1 MRNILFY
8 VLTVLGGYL
17 LGCSSMAY
25 YVSRW
30 KKVNLSTNGSGNL
43 GASNTTILLG
53 WRMGI
58 LVALHD
64 IFKGAAA
71 VLLAKWLLPDLTY
84 APVAA
89 GCACVMG
96 HMYPFYLKGKGG
108 KGFASYMGMLLAL
121 DWRLGLALIG
131 VSPAGDVLVGLH
143 RGRDPDHGGS
153 GACLDRLHT
162 KLGIGGHHAGRH
174 RRDFLQAPGESPP
187 HSPRRRGGSA
197 QHAEGRASAAEE
209 LNFRPASGY
218 FRIRGGFFP
227 GNLCF
232 PLVIS
237 EKMAYTRLL

>member
-71 VLLAKWLLPDLTY
+71 VLLAKWLLPDLTC
-84 APVAA
+84 APVVA

-131 VSPAGDVLVGLH
+131 VSLLVTFLSDYIVVGTLTTVVVGPVWIGFTQSWVSAGIMLAITAVIFYKHRENLHRIFHGGEVGLRSTLKSEH
-143 RGRDPDHGGS
+143 RLP
-153 GACLDRLHT
+153 
-162 KLGIGGHHAGRH
+162 K
-174 RRDFLQAPGESPP
+174 
-187 HSPRRRGGSA
+187 
-197 QHAEGRASAAEE
+197 
-209 LNFRPASGY
+209 N
-218 FRIRGGFFP
+218 
-227 GNLCF
+227 
-232 PLVIS
+232 
-237 EKMAYTRLL
+237 

>member
-30 KKVNLSTNGSGNL
+30 KKVNLSANGSGNL
-43 GASNTTILLG
+43 GDSNTTILLG

-131 VSPAGDVLVGLH
+131 VSLLVTFLSDYIVVGTLTTVVVGPVWIGFTQSWVSAGIMLAVTAVIFYKHRENLHRILHGSEVGLRSTLKGEH
-143 RGRDPDHGGS
+143 RLP
-153 GACLDRLHT
+153 
-162 KLGIGGHHAGRH
+162 K
-174 RRDFLQAPGESPP
+174 
-187 HSPRRRGGSA
+187 
-197 QHAEGRASAAEE
+197 
-209 LNFRPASGY
+209 N
-218 FRIRGGFFP
+218 
-227 GNLCF
+227 
-232 PLVIS
+232 
-237 EKMAYTRLL
+237 

>member
-8 VLTVLGGYL
+8 ILTVLGGYL

-71 VLLAKWLLPDLTY
+71 VLLAKWLLPDLTC

-96 HMYPFYLKGKGG
+96 HLYPFYLKGKGG

-131 VSPAGDVLVGLH
+131 VSLLVTFLSDYIVVGTLTTVVVGPVWIGFAQSWVSAVIMLAVTAVIFYKHRENLHRILRGSEVGLRSTLKGEH
-143 RGRDPDHGGS
+143 RLP
-153 GACLDRLHT
+153 
-162 KLGIGGHHAGRH
+162 K
-174 RRDFLQAPGESPP
+174 
-187 HSPRRRGGSA
+187 
-197 QHAEGRASAAEE
+197 
-209 LNFRPASGY
+209 N
-218 FRIRGGFFP
+218 
-227 GNLCF
+227 
-232 PLVIS
+232 
-237 EKMAYTRLL
+237 

>member
-8 VLTVLGGYL
+8 ILTVLGGYL

-43 GASNTTILLG
+43 GASNTTILMG

-96 HMYPFYLKGKGG
+96 HLYPFYLKGKGG

-131 VSPAGDVLVGLH
+131 ISLLVTFLSDYIVVGTLTTVVVGPVWIGFTQSWVSAVIMLAVTAVIFYKHRENLHRILRGSEVGLRSTLKGEH
-143 RGRDPDHGGS
+143 RLP
-153 GACLDRLHT
+153 
-162 KLGIGGHHAGRH
+162 K
-174 RRDFLQAPGESPP
+174 
-187 HSPRRRGGSA
+187 
-197 QHAEGRASAAEE
+197 
-209 LNFRPASGY
+209 N
-218 FRIRGGFFP
+218 
-227 GNLCF
+227 
-232 PLVIS
+232 
-237 EKMAYTRLL
+237 

>member
-8 VLTVLGGYL
+8 ILTVLGGYL

-96 HMYPFYLKGKGG
+96 HLYPFYIKGKGG

-131 VSPAGDVLVGLH
+131 VSLLVTFLSDYIVVGTLTTVVVGPVWIGFTQSWVSAVIMLAVTAVIFYKHRENLHRILRGSEVGLRSTLKGEH
-143 RGRDPDHGGS
+143 RLP
-153 GACLDRLHT
+153 
-162 KLGIGGHHAGRH
+162 K
-174 RRDFLQAPGESPP
+174 
-187 HSPRRRGGSA
+187 
-197 QHAEGRASAAEE
+197 
-209 LNFRPASGY
+209 N
-218 FRIRGGFFP
+218 
-227 GNLCF
+227 
-232 PLVIS
+232 
-237 EKMAYTRLL
+237 

>member
-8 VLTVLGGYL
+8 VLTVLCGYL

-71 VLLAKWLLPDLTY
+71 VLLAKWLLPALTY

-131 VSPAGDVLVGLH
+131 VSLLVTFLSDYIVVGTLTTVVVGPIWIGFTQSWVSALIMLAVTAVIFYKHRENLHRILHGSEVGLRSTLKGEH
-143 RGRDPDHGGS
+143 RLP
-153 GACLDRLHT
+153 
-162 KLGIGGHHAGRH
+162 K
-174 RRDFLQAPGESPP
+174 
-187 HSPRRRGGSA
+187 
-197 QHAEGRASAAEE
+197 
-209 LNFRPASGY
+209 N
-218 FRIRGGFFP
+218 
-227 GNLCF
+227 
-232 PLVIS
+232 
-237 EKMAYTRLL
+237 

>member
-8 VLTVLGGYL
+8 ILTVLGGYL

-84 APVAA
+84 APVVA

-108 KGFASYMGMLLAL
+108 KGFASYTGMLLAL

-131 VSPAGDVLVGLH
+131 VSLLVTFLSDYIVVGTLTTVVVGPVWIGFTQSWVSAVIMLAVTAVIFYKHRENLHRILRGSEVGLRSTLKGEH
-143 RGRDPDHGGS
+143 RLP
-153 GACLDRLHT
+153 
-162 KLGIGGHHAGRH
+162 K
-174 RRDFLQAPGESPP
+174 
-187 HSPRRRGGSA
+187 
-197 QHAEGRASAAEE
+197 
-209 LNFRPASGY
+209 N
-218 FRIRGGFFP
+218 
-227 GNLCF
+227 
-232 PLVIS
+232 
-237 EKMAYTRLL
+237 

>member
-8 VLTVLGGYL
+8 ILTVLGGYL

-96 HMYPFYLKGKGG
+96 HLYPFYLKGKGG

-121 DWRLGLALIG
+121 DWQLGLALIG
-131 VSPAGDVLVGLH
+131 VSLLVTFLSDYIVVGTLTTVVVGPVWIGFTQSWVSAVIMLAVTAVIFYKHRENLHRILRGSEVGLRSTLKGEH
-143 RGRDPDHGGS
+143 RLP
-153 GACLDRLHT
+153 
-162 KLGIGGHHAGRH
+162 K
-174 RRDFLQAPGESPP
+174 
-187 HSPRRRGGSA
+187 
-197 QHAEGRASAAEE
+197 
-209 LNFRPASGY
+209 N
-218 FRIRGGFFP
+218 
-227 GNLCF
+227 
-232 PLVIS
+232 
-237 EKMAYTRLL
+237 

>member
-131 VSPAGDVLVGLH
+131 VSLLVTFLSDYIVVGTLTTVVVGPVWIGFTQSWVSAVIMLAVTAVIFYKHRENLHRILRGSEVGLRSTLKGEH
-143 RGRDPDHGGS
+143 RLP
-153 GACLDRLHT
+153 
-162 KLGIGGHHAGRH
+162 K
-174 RRDFLQAPGESPP
+174 
-187 HSPRRRGGSA
+187 
-197 QHAEGRASAAEE
+197 
-209 LNFRPASGY
+209 N
-218 FRIRGGFFP
+218 
-227 GNLCF
+227 
-232 PLVIS
+232 
-237 EKMAYTRLL
+237 

>member
-84 APVAA
+84 TPVAA

-131 VSPAGDVLVGLH
+131 VSLLVTFLSDYIVVGTLTTVVVGPIWIGFTQSWVSALIMLAVTAVIFYKHRENLHRILRGSEVGLRSTLKGEH
-143 RGRDPDHGGS
+143 RLP
-153 GACLDRLHT
+153 
-162 KLGIGGHHAGRH
+162 K
-174 RRDFLQAPGESPP
+174 
-187 HSPRRRGGSA
+187 
-197 QHAEGRASAAEE
+197 
-209 LNFRPASGY
+209 N
-218 FRIRGGFFP
+218 
-227 GNLCF
+227 
-232 PLVIS
+232 
-237 EKMAYTRLL
+237 

>member
-96 HMYPFYLKGKGG
+96 HLYPFYLKGKGG

-131 VSPAGDVLVGLH
+131 VSLLVTFLSDYIVVGTLTTVVVGPFWIGFTQSWVSAVIMLAVTAVIFYKHRENLHRILRGSEVGLRSTLKGEH
-143 RGRDPDHGGS
+143 RLP
-153 GACLDRLHT
+153 
-162 KLGIGGHHAGRH
+162 K
-174 RRDFLQAPGESPP
+174 
-187 HSPRRRGGSA
+187 
-197 QHAEGRASAAEE
+197 
-209 LNFRPASGY
+209 N
-218 FRIRGGFFP
+218 
-227 GNLCF
+227 
-232 PLVIS
+232 
-237 EKMAYTRLL
+237 

>member
-131 VSPAGDVLVGLH
+131 ISLLVTFLSDYIVVGTLTTVVVGPIWIGFTQSWVSAGIMLAVTAVIFYKHRENLHRILHGSEVGLRSTLKGEH
-143 RGRDPDHGGS
+143 RLP
-153 GACLDRLHT
+153 
-162 KLGIGGHHAGRH
+162 K
-174 RRDFLQAPGESPP
+174 
-187 HSPRRRGGSA
+187 
-197 QHAEGRASAAEE
+197 
-209 LNFRPASGY
+209 N
-218 FRIRGGFFP
+218 
-227 GNLCF
+227 
-232 PLVIS
+232 
-237 EKMAYTRLL
+237 

>member
-8 VLTVLGGYL
+8 ILTVLGGYL

-71 VLLAKWLLPDLTY
+71 VLLAKWLLPDLTC

-96 HMYPFYLKGKGG
+96 HLYPFYLKGKGG

-131 VSPAGDVLVGLH
+131 VSLLVTFLSDYIVVGTLTTVVVGPVWIGFTQSWVSAVIMLAVTAVIFYKHRVNLHRLLRGSEVGLRSTLKGEH
-143 RGRDPDHGGS
+143 RLP
-153 GACLDRLHT
+153 
-162 KLGIGGHHAGRH
+162 K
-174 RRDFLQAPGESPP
+174 
-187 HSPRRRGGSA
+187 
-197 QHAEGRASAAEE
+197 
-209 LNFRPASGY
+209 N
-218 FRIRGGFFP
+218 
-227 GNLCF
+227 
-232 PLVIS
+232 
-237 EKMAYTRLL
+237 

>member
-8 VLTVLGGYL
+8 ILTVLGGYL

-64 IFKGAAA
+64 IFKGAVA
-71 VLLAKWLLPDLTY
+71 VLLVKWLLPDLTY

-96 HMYPFYLKGKGG
+96 HLYPFYLKGKGG

-131 VSPAGDVLVGLH
+131 VSLLVTFLSDYIVVGTLTTVVVGPVWIGFTQSWVSAVIMLAVTAVIFYKHRENLHRILRGSEVGLRSTLKGEH
-143 RGRDPDHGGS
+143 RLP
-153 GACLDRLHT
+153 
-162 KLGIGGHHAGRH
+162 K
-174 RRDFLQAPGESPP
+174 
-187 HSPRRRGGSA
+187 
-197 QHAEGRASAAEE
+197 
-209 LNFRPASGY
+209 N
-218 FRIRGGFFP
+218 
-227 GNLCF
+227 
-232 PLVIS
+232 
-237 EKMAYTRLL
+237 

>member
-8 VLTVLGGYL
+8 ILTVLGGYL

-71 VLLAKWLLPDLTY
+71 VLLAKWLLPDLTC

-96 HMYPFYLKGKGG
+96 HLYPFYLKGKGG

-131 VSPAGDVLVGLH
+131 VSLLVTFLSDYIVVGTLTTVVVGPVWIGFTQSWVSAVIMLAVTAVIFYKHRENLHRILRGSVVGLRSTLKGEH
-143 RGRDPDHGGS
+143 RLP
-153 GACLDRLHT
+153 
-162 KLGIGGHHAGRH
+162 K
-174 RRDFLQAPGESPP
+174 
-187 HSPRRRGGSA
+187 
-197 QHAEGRASAAEE
+197 
-209 LNFRPASGY
+209 N
-218 FRIRGGFFP
+218 
-227 GNLCF
+227 
-232 PLVIS
+232 
-237 EKMAYTRLL
+237 

>member
-1 MRNILFY
+1 MRNILLY
-8 VLTVLGGYL
+8 ALAAVGGYL

-30 KKVNLSTNGSGNL
+30 KKVNLSTTGSGNL

-71 VLLAKWLLPDLTY
+71 VLLAKWLLPDLAY

-96 HMYPFYLKGKGG
+96 HLYPFYLKGKGG

-131 VSPAGDVLVGLH
+131 VSLLVTFLSDYIVVGTLTTVVVGPIWIGFTQSWVSAAIMLAVTAVIFYKHRENLHRILHGGEVGLRSTFRGEH
-143 RGRDPDHGGS
+143 RLP
-153 GACLDRLHT
+153 
-162 KLGIGGHHAGRH
+162 K
-174 RRDFLQAPGESPP
+174 
-187 HSPRRRGGSA
+187 
-197 QHAEGRASAAEE
+197 
-209 LNFRPASGY
+209 N
-218 FRIRGGFFP
+218 
-227 GNLCF
+227 
-232 PLVIS
+232 
-237 EKMAYTRLL
+237 

>member
-1 MRNILFY
+1 
-8 VLTVLGGYL
+8 
-17 LGCSSMAY
+17 MAY

-96 HMYPFYLKGKGG
+96 HLYPFYLKGKGG

-131 VSPAGDVLVGLH
+131 VSLLVTFLSDYIVVGTLTTVVVGPVWIGFTQSWVSAVIMLAVTAVIFYKHRENLHRILRGSEVGLRSTLKGEH
-143 RGRDPDHGGS
+143 RLP
-153 GACLDRLHT
+153 
-162 KLGIGGHHAGRH
+162 K
-174 RRDFLQAPGESPP
+174 
-187 HSPRRRGGSA
+187 
-197 QHAEGRASAAEE
+197 
-209 LNFRPASGY
+209 N
-218 FRIRGGFFP
+218 
-227 GNLCF
+227 
-232 PLVIS
+232 
-237 EKMAYTRLL
+237 

>member
-8 VLTVLGGYL
+8 ILTVLGGYL
-17 LGCSSMAY
+17 LGCSSMSY

-96 HMYPFYLKGKGG
+96 HLYPFYLKGKGG

-131 VSPAGDVLVGLH
+131 VSLLVTFLSDYIVVGTLTTVVVGPVWIGFTQSWVSAVIMLAVTAVIFYKHRENLHRILRGSEVGLRSTLKGEH
-143 RGRDPDHGGS
+143 RLP
-153 GACLDRLHT
+153 
-162 KLGIGGHHAGRH
+162 K
-174 RRDFLQAPGESPP
+174 
-187 HSPRRRGGSA
+187 
-197 QHAEGRASAAEE
+197 
-209 LNFRPASGY
+209 N
-218 FRIRGGFFP
+218 
-227 GNLCF
+227 
-232 PLVIS
+232 
-237 EKMAYTRLL
+237 

>member
-84 APVAA
+84 APVVA

-131 VSPAGDVLVGLH
+131 VSLLVTFLSDYIVVGTLTTVVVGPVWIGFTQSWVSADIMLAVTAVIFYKHRENLHRILRGSEVGLRSTLKGEH
-143 RGRDPDHGGS
+143 RLP
-153 GACLDRLHT
+153 
-162 KLGIGGHHAGRH
+162 K
-174 RRDFLQAPGESPP
+174 
-187 HSPRRRGGSA
+187 
-197 QHAEGRASAAEE
+197 
-209 LNFRPASGY
+209 N
-218 FRIRGGFFP
+218 
-227 GNLCF
+227 
-232 PLVIS
+232 
-237 EKMAYTRLL
+237 

>member
-8 VLTVLGGYL
+8 ILTVLGGYL

-96 HMYPFYLKGKGG
+96 HLYPFYLKGKGG

-121 DWRLGLALIG
+121 DWRLALALIG
-131 VSPAGDVLVGLH
+131 VSLLVTFLSDYIVVGTLTTVVVGPVWIGFTQSWVSAVIMLAVTAVIFYKHRENLHRILRGSEVGLRSTLKGEH
-143 RGRDPDHGGS
+143 RLP
-153 GACLDRLHT
+153 
-162 KLGIGGHHAGRH
+162 K
-174 RRDFLQAPGESPP
+174 
-187 HSPRRRGGSA
+187 
-197 QHAEGRASAAEE
+197 
-209 LNFRPASGY
+209 N
-218 FRIRGGFFP
+218 
-227 GNLCF
+227 
-232 PLVIS
+232 
-237 EKMAYTRLL
+237 

>member
-8 VLTVLGGYL
+8 ILTVLGGYL

-43 GASNTTILLG
+43 GASNTTILMG

-131 VSPAGDVLVGLH
+131 ISLLVTFLSDYIVVGTLTTVVVGPVWIGFTQSWVSAVIMLAVTAVIFYKHRENLHRILRGSEVGLRSTLKGEH
-143 RGRDPDHGGS
+143 RLP
-153 GACLDRLHT
+153 
-162 KLGIGGHHAGRH
+162 K
-174 RRDFLQAPGESPP
+174 
-187 HSPRRRGGSA
+187 
-197 QHAEGRASAAEE
+197 
-209 LNFRPASGY
+209 N
-218 FRIRGGFFP
+218 
-227 GNLCF
+227 
-232 PLVIS
+232 
-237 EKMAYTRLL
+237 

>member
-8 VLTVLGGYL
+8 ILTVLGGYL

-96 HMYPFYLKGKGG
+96 HLYPFYLKGKGG

-131 VSPAGDVLVGLH
+131 VSLLVTFLSDYIVVGTLTTVVVGPVWIGFTQSWVSAVIMLAVTAVIFYKHRENLHRILRGSEVGLRSTLKGEH
-143 RGRDPDHGGS
+143 RLP
-153 GACLDRLHT
+153 
-162 KLGIGGHHAGRH
+162 K
-174 RRDFLQAPGESPP
+174 
-187 HSPRRRGGSA
+187 
-197 QHAEGRASAAEE
+197 
-209 LNFRPASGY
+209 N
-218 FRIRGGFFP
+218 
-227 GNLCF
+227 
-232 PLVIS
+232 
-237 EKMAYTRLL
+237 

>member
-8 VLTVLGGYL
+8 ILTVLGGYL

-131 VSPAGDVLVGLH
+131 VSLLVTFLSDYIVVGTLTTVVVGPVWIGFTQSWVSAVIMLAVTAVIFYKHRENLHRILRGSEVGLRSTLKGEH
-143 RGRDPDHGGS
+143 RLP
-153 GACLDRLHT
+153 
-162 KLGIGGHHAGRH
+162 K
-174 RRDFLQAPGESPP
+174 
-187 HSPRRRGGSA
+187 
-197 QHAEGRASAAEE
+197 
-209 LNFRPASGY
+209 N
-218 FRIRGGFFP
+218 
-227 GNLCF
+227 
-232 PLVIS
+232 
-237 EKMAYTRLL
+237 

>member
-8 VLTVLGGYL
+8 ILTVLGGYL

-96 HMYPFYLKGKGG
+96 HLYPFYLKGKGG

-131 VSPAGDVLVGLH
+131 VALLVTFLSDYIVVGTLTTVVVGPVWIGFTQSWVSAVIMLAVTAVIFYKHRENLH
-143 RGRDPDHGGS
+143 RILRGS
-153 GACLDRLHT
+153 EMALRSPLNGEHRLPKNCISAPHP
-162 KLGIGGHHAGRH
+162 GIFG
-174 RRDFLQAPGESPP
+174 
-187 HSPRRRGGSA
+187 
-197 QHAEGRASAAEE
+197 
-209 LNFRPASGY
+209 
-218 FRIRGGFFP
+218 
-227 GNLCF
+227 
-232 PLVIS
+232 
-237 EKMAYTRLL
+237 

>member
-25 YVSRW
+25 FVSQW

-58 LVALHD
+58 LVA
-64 IFKGAAA
+64 
-71 VLLAKWLLPDLTY
+71 LAKWLLPDLTY

-131 VSPAGDVLVGLH
+131 VSLLVTFLSDYIVVGTLTTVVVGPVWIGFTQSWVSAGIMLAVTAVIFYKHRENLHRILRGGEVGLRSTLKGEH
-143 RGRDPDHGGS
+143 RLP
-153 GACLDRLHT
+153 
-162 KLGIGGHHAGRH
+162 K
-174 RRDFLQAPGESPP
+174 
-187 HSPRRRGGSA
+187 
-197 QHAEGRASAAEE
+197 
-209 LNFRPASGY
+209 N
-218 FRIRGGFFP
+218 
-227 GNLCF
+227 
-232 PLVIS
+232 
-237 EKMAYTRLL
+237 

>member
-131 VSPAGDVLVGLH
+131 ISLLVTFLSDYIVVGTLTTVVVGPVWIGFTQSWVSALIMLAVTAVIFYKHRENLHRILHGSEVGLRSTLKGEH
-143 RGRDPDHGGS
+143 RLP
-153 GACLDRLHT
+153 
-162 KLGIGGHHAGRH
+162 K
-174 RRDFLQAPGESPP
+174 
-187 HSPRRRGGSA
+187 
-197 QHAEGRASAAEE
+197 
-209 LNFRPASGY
+209 N
-218 FRIRGGFFP
+218 
-227 GNLCF
+227 
-232 PLVIS
+232 
-237 EKMAYTRLL
+237 

>member
-8 VLTVLGGYL
+8 ILTVLGGYL

-43 GASNTTILLG
+43 GASNTTILMG

-131 VSPAGDVLVGLH
+131 VSLLVTFLSDYIVVGTLTTVVVGPVWIGFTQSWVSAVIMLAVTAVIFYKHRENLHRILRGSEVGLRSTLKGEH
-143 RGRDPDHGGS
+143 RLP
-153 GACLDRLHT
+153 
-162 KLGIGGHHAGRH
+162 K
-174 RRDFLQAPGESPP
+174 
-187 HSPRRRGGSA
+187 
-197 QHAEGRASAAEE
+197 
-209 LNFRPASGY
+209 N
-218 FRIRGGFFP
+218 
-227 GNLCF
+227 
-232 PLVIS
+232 
-237 EKMAYTRLL
+237 

>member
-108 KGFASYMGMLLAL
+108 KGFASYTGMLLAL

-131 VSPAGDVLVGLH
+131 VSLLVTFLSDYIVVGTLTTVVVGPVWIGFTRSWVSAGIMLAVTAVIFYKHRENLHRILHGGEVGL
-143 RGRDPDHGGS
+143 RS
-153 GACLDRLHT
+153 TL
-162 KLGIGGHHAGRH
+162 K
-174 RRDFLQAPGESPP
+174 GEHQLPK
-187 HSPRRRGGSA
+187 
-197 QHAEGRASAAEE
+197 
-209 LNFRPASGY
+209 N
-218 FRIRGGFFP
+218 
-227 GNLCF
+227 
-232 PLVIS
+232 
-237 EKMAYTRLL
+237 

>member
-8 VLTVLGGYL
+8 ILTVLGGYL

-96 HMYPFYLKGKGG
+96 HLYPFYLKGKGG

-131 VSPAGDVLVGLH
+131 VSLLVTFLSDYIVVGTLTTVVVGPVRIGFTQSWVSAVIMLAVTADIFYKHRENLQRILRGSEVGL
-143 RGRDPDHGGS
+143 RSTLKGE
-153 GACLDRLHT
+153 LRLP
-162 KLGIGGHHAGRH
+162 K
-174 RRDFLQAPGESPP
+174 
-187 HSPRRRGGSA
+187 
-197 QHAEGRASAAEE
+197 
-209 LNFRPASGY
+209 N
-218 FRIRGGFFP
+218 
-227 GNLCF
+227 
-232 PLVIS
+232 
-237 EKMAYTRLL
+237 

>member
-131 VSPAGDVLVGLH
+131 VSLLVTFLSDYIVVGTLTTVVVGPVWIGFTQSWVSALIMLAVTAVIFYKHRENLHRILHGSEVGLRSTLKGEH
-143 RGRDPDHGGS
+143 RLP
-153 GACLDRLHT
+153 
-162 KLGIGGHHAGRH
+162 K
-174 RRDFLQAPGESPP
+174 
-187 HSPRRRGGSA
+187 
-197 QHAEGRASAAEE
+197 
-209 LNFRPASGY
+209 N
-218 FRIRGGFFP
+218 
-227 GNLCF
+227 
-232 PLVIS
+232 
-237 EKMAYTRLL
+237 

>member
-71 VLLAKWLLPDLTY
+71 VLLAKWLLPGLTY

-131 VSPAGDVLVGLH
+131 VSLLVTFLSDYIVVGTLTTVVVGPVWIGFTQSWVSALIMLAVTAVIFYKHRENLHRILHGSEVGLRSTLKGEH
-143 RGRDPDHGGS
+143 RLP
-153 GACLDRLHT
+153 
-162 KLGIGGHHAGRH
+162 K
-174 RRDFLQAPGESPP
+174 
-187 HSPRRRGGSA
+187 
-197 QHAEGRASAAEE
+197 
-209 LNFRPASGY
+209 N
-218 FRIRGGFFP
+218 
-227 GNLCF
+227 
-232 PLVIS
+232 
-237 EKMAYTRLL
+237 

>member
-30 KKVNLSTNGSGNL
+30 KKVNLSANGSGNL

-84 APVAA
+84 APVVA

-131 VSPAGDVLVGLH
+131 ISLLVTFLSDYIVVGTLTTVVVGPVWIGFTQSWVSALIMLAVTAVIFYKHRENLHRILHGSEVGLRSTLKGEH
-143 RGRDPDHGGS
+143 RLP
-153 GACLDRLHT
+153 
-162 KLGIGGHHAGRH
+162 K
-174 RRDFLQAPGESPP
+174 
-187 HSPRRRGGSA
+187 
-197 QHAEGRASAAEE
+197 
-209 LNFRPASGY
+209 N
-218 FRIRGGFFP
+218 
-227 GNLCF
+227 
-232 PLVIS
+232 
-237 EKMAYTRLL
+237 

>member
-8 VLTVLGGYL
+8 ILTVLGGYL

-43 GASNTTILLG
+43 WASNTTILLG

-96 HMYPFYLKGKGG
+96 HLYPFYLKGKGG

-131 VSPAGDVLVGLH
+131 VSLLVTFLSDYIVVGTLTTVVVGPVWIGFTQSWVSAVIMLAVTAVIFYKHRENLHRILRGSEVGLRSTLKGEH
-143 RGRDPDHGGS
+143 RLP
-153 GACLDRLHT
+153 
-162 KLGIGGHHAGRH
+162 K
-174 RRDFLQAPGESPP
+174 
-187 HSPRRRGGSA
+187 
-197 QHAEGRASAAEE
+197 
-209 LNFRPASGY
+209 N
-218 FRIRGGFFP
+218 
-227 GNLCF
+227 
-232 PLVIS
+232 
-237 EKMAYTRLL
+237 